1 MFFRPEVN
9 LEKYTGCLKD
19 IEISRTPY
27 NILSSPDFVGLTK
40 GCTLEVSLISIILA
54 LMFIKVF
61 WFLILWRSRLIV
73 MVYSLDRNL
82 TLKSKQLHLR
92 ERKMNRSDQQVDQFF
107 RS

>member
-40 GCTLEVSLISIILA
+40 GCTLEVGLIS
-54 LMFIKVF
+54 MYFGPNVYKG
-61 WFLILWRSRLIV
+61 FLV
-73 MVYSLDRNL
+73 
-82 TLKSKQLHLR
+82 
-92 ERKMNRSDQQVDQFF
+92 SDFMA
-107 RS
+107 

>member
-40 GCTLEVSLISIILA
+40 GCTLEVSLTSMYFGLNVY
-54 LMFIKVF
+54 KS
-61 WFLILWRSRLIV
+61 FLV
-73 MVYSLDRNL
+73 
-82 TLKSKQLHLR
+82 
-92 ERKMNRSDQQVDQFF
+92 SDFMA
-107 RS
+107 